1 MIYSPT
7 AIITPSMVSNFCVWI
22 DDWCDISSNSFSI
35 LATLFVKAPDKLKI
49 IDEWKKLTPNL
60 INKDTQ
66 KCWCDLI
73 LKKSS
78 SLPIPGNEVEF
89 GRLDD
94 LVVVGNNVGLI
105 VVIFVVSSSF
115 SSSSSFS
122 HLLHVCK
129 HFLTTSSQPAL
140 FRSSRHSRKIKYAYL
155 L

>member
-1 MIYSPT
+1 MWYTHQQPLSLHLWYLTFAYELMTDATFHLIASPYWQPCLLNRLT
-7 AIITPSMVSNFCVWI
+7 NQRLLTNEKDHIKSNQ
-22 DDWCDISSNSFSI
+22 NM
-35 LATLFVKAPDKLKI
+35 LMRPY
-49 IDEWKKLTPNL
+49 
-60 INKDTQ
+60 
-66 KCWCDLI
+66 
-73 LKKSS
+73 LKKTS

-115 SSSSSFS
+115 SSPSSSFS